1 MHKLHYQLNNSKALK
16 LLKFT
21 NPCYNNPG
29 RWITTTKNPKNS
41 YFDPFVNKLAMTD
54 NSHGENIHRPD
65 GWVSLHEFKSRR
77 QDLASAII
85 QFYKKCT
92 NTSQNSSTNQHHLI
106 IVPASKKQ
114 FMVGK
119 VPYFYRQASDL
130 RYLTGH
136 LLSDAALL
144 IEIEHDGKHV
154 SECILM
160 RILRKI
166 YRWN

>member
-1 MHKLHYQLNNSKALK
+1 MAKLHYQVSCLKSLK

-21 NPCYNNPG
+21 NSCYYNPG
-29 RWITTTKNPKNS
+29 RWFATSKTPNNN
-41 YFDPFVNKLAMTD
+41 YFDQFVNKPAVAD
-54 NSHGENIHRPD
+54 SRCEHSHRPD

-92 NTSQNSSTNQHHLI
+92 NTSQKSNHTQHHLL
-106 IVPASKKQ
+106 IVPASEKQ

-119 VPYFYRQASDL
+119 VPYFYRQSSDF

-136 LLSDAALL
+136 LLPDAALVL
-144 IEIEHDGKHV
+144 EIEHDEQNV
-154 SECILM
+154 SSNVL
-160 RILRKI
+160 
-166 YRWN
+166 